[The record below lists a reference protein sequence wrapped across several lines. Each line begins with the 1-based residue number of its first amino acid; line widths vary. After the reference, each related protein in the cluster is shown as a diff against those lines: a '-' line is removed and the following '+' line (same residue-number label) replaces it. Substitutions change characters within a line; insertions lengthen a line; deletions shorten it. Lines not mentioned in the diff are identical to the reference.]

1 MSRSGRRSD
10 IIWRIVLI
18 AHLAAAAAWWWLMP
32 GGFPPS
38 NGHFW
43 LNQILPIVVV
53 AAALLARFND
63 AARPAVLAGICAM
76 WVVAGIAARVV
87 FPVSFG
93 WEFLVVLVP
102 AMAMAGLWVGSFGVR
117 RLKAFWVVASAIFGV
132 ALGVL
137 APYWLA
143 GAAPG
148 TRPLS
153 RVFAP
158 FSPVPMGAARLDAP
172 GVQVNVPGGNITL
185 SAGRRSVGIQP
196 LLSFSSRS
204 PDACLVLLA
213 DEAARIGPPR
223 TLTGAQVIGR
233 KLEVSYADDGQSAL
247 GVDASA
253 APQRLEISAISSLPH
268 TVWSHLNTFTEL
280 TIVGHRRL
288 SVVFSPC
295 PEARIEFKP
304 MEYPAG
310 APARFA
316 YISAD
321 GMFHVVEARSA
332 EKGPFHALAAGQ
344 IDHEPLTLTLYDEL
358 TPFVQITFEDFVSQA
373 STQLSPTGGW
383 GVPENAIEFSLQG
396 NDADAMASIFLTLAA
411 TSVGRGYD
419 SVGHAPGVYRNQM
432 AVTWLE
438 PKAPASATAPASAA
452 AGENDDVLP

>member
-1 MSRSGRRSD
+1 MSRSGRRSG
-10 IIWRIVLI
+10 IIWRIVLM
-18 AHLAAAAAWWWLMP
+18 AHLVAAAAWWWLMP

-43 LNQILPIVVV
+43 LNQIVPIVVV
-53 AAALLARFND
+53 AAVLLGRFNE
-63 AARPAVLAGICAM
+63 AARPAVLAGICAL
-76 WVVAGIAARVV
+76 WIAAAIAARGV
-87 FPVSFG
+87 FPVSFR
-93 WEFLVVLVP
+93 WLFLVVLVP
-102 AMAMAGLWVGSFGVR
+102 AMAMAGLWVGFFGGR
-117 RLKAFWVVASAIFGV
+117 RLRTMGVVVSAIVGV

-137 APYWLA
+137 SPYWLA
-143 GAAPG
+143 AAAPG

-153 RVFAP
+153 RIIVRLPPA
-158 FSPVPMGAARLDAP
+158 PMGAERLDAP
-172 GVQVNVPGGNITL
+172 GVQVNLSGGDITL

-204 PDACLVLLA
+204 PDGCLVLLA
-213 DEAARIGPPR
+213 DEAARIGPTR

-233 KLEVSYADDGQSAL
+233 KLEASYADDGQSAL
-247 GVDASA
+247 DVDTSA
-253 APQRLEISAISSLPH
+253 APQRVGITTVSSLPH

-288 SVVFSPC
+288 SVAFSPC
-295 PEARIEFKP
+295 PEAPVEFKP

-316 YISAD
+316 YLSAD

-332 EKGPFHALAAGQ
+332 EKGPFRELASGRL
-344 IDHEPLTLTLYDEL
+344 DGEPLTLTLYDEQ
-358 TPFVQITFEDFVSQA
+358 TPFVQISFEDFAPQA

-396 NDADAMASIFLTLAA
+396 NDPDAMASVFLTLAA

-419 SVGHAPGVYRNQM
+419 SVGHAPGVYRNGM
-432 AVTWLE
+432 EVTWLE
-438 PKAPASATAPASAA
+438 PKAPASSTAPASAA
-452 AGENDDVLP
+452 GENSAALP